1 MQHHGRRGQGCEGR
15 RRQGRARS
23 QGRQEVLSDIPSVD
37 EDPGGNAMRTA
48 PASKVIQ
55 QQTST
60 LADDFQDVVTDAQ
73 ELLETMGTEGGAKV
87 IEMKK
92 RVQASID
99 AARKQLGELQVSVTE
114 GARAA
119 VK

>member
-1 MQHHGRRGQGCEGR
+1 M
-15 RRQGRARS
+15 RS
-23 QGRQEVLSDIPSVD
+23 
-37 EDPGGNAMRTA
+37 A
-48 PASKVIQ
+48 PASRVIQ
-55 QQTST
+55 DQAST
-60 LADDFQDVVTDAQ
+60 LANDFQDVVTDAQ

-99 AARKQLGELQVSVTE
+99 AARKQIGELQVSVRE

-119 VK
+119 VKTTDEYVHDNPWTAIGIGAGVGLLVGFLIAQRRS

>member
-1 MQHHGRRGQGCEGR
+1 M
-15 RRQGRARS
+15 RS
-23 QGRQEVLSDIPSVD
+23 AQ
-37 EDPGGNAMRTA
+37 
-48 PASKVIQ
+48 ASTVIQ
-55 QQTST
+55 EQTST

-73 ELLETMGTEGGAKV
+73 QLLETMGTEGGAKV

-119 VK
+119 AKTTDQYVHDNPWTAIGVGAGVGLLVGFLIARRSE